1 MKDKKSWMLFVLML
15 VALVG
20 LLWLVFLP
28 GCRDETAAEK
38 VAMDVPEGIAEE
50 IPESKREA
58 YQEKGRKSVSTDEY
72 FEMLMAEE
80 EISLVSSEKIPGQ
93 AGNDGYGGAGQ
104 AGRRSSVGAGYDGQ
118 DVSGRMDGVM
128 VQPGKGG
135 SAAERVFGPAPV
147 ERSVPRQSG
156 GSSGS
161 GGSAGAGG
169 YSGAVRQRQMSE
181 EEQLEYDRKRAEMVR
196 DVITGTSSEAEGASP
211 PDSVDEDEVELRYH
225 SDDDIVFSLD
235 DEFTDDGV
243 NYPEDSKRP
252 FRCMFI
258 RDEKLKEGQRV
269 TLRLLETY
277 EENGVRI
284 PANSHLNA
292 ICKIGNRLELNV
304 KSVEMNGKI
313 IPLNLCAY
321 DTDGLKGIYCPET
334 SSNKNAKKAEND
346 ALSASGATFGGLVGD
361 IANTIIRTGVNI
373 ARSSSGEVSVNVS
386 SGYEFFL
393 VKSERR

>member
-1 MKDKKSWMLFVLML
+1 MKDKKSLMLFVMML
-15 VALVG
+15 VALIG

-28 GCRDETAAEK
+28 GCRDEATVAK

-72 FEMLMAEE
+72 FEMLIAEE
-80 EISLVSSEKIPGQ
+80 EISLVSSEKIPSQ
-93 AGNDGYGGAGQ
+93 DGNDGAGQ
-104 AGRRSSVGAGYDGQ
+104 VVSCRRDGA
-118 DVSGRMDGVM
+118 MM
-128 VQPGKGG
+128 QPGKGE

-156 GSSGS
+156 GSSGA
-161 GGSAGAGG
+161 GGS
-169 YSGAVRQRQMSE
+169 SGTSRSSQPMSE
-181 EEQLEYDRKRAEMVR
+181 ADKLEYDRKRAEMVR
-196 DVITGTSSEAEGASP
+196 DVITGTVSDAEDIFSH
-211 PDSVDEDEVELRYH
+211 DSTAEDDVELRYH
-225 SDDDIVFSLD
+225 SDNDIVFSLD

-243 NYPEDSKRP
+243 NYPEESKRP
-252 FRCMFI
+252 FRCMFV

-277 EENGVRI
+277 EGNGIRI
-284 PANSHLNA
+284 PANSHLSA

-313 IPLNLCAY
+313 IPVNLCAY

-373 ARSSSGEVSVNVS
+373 ARSSSGEVSVNVA

>member
-15 VALVG
+15 VALIG

-72 FEMLMAEE
+72 FEMLMEEE

-93 AGNDGYGGAGQ
+93 AGNDGA
-104 AGRRSSVGAGYDGQ
+104 GQ

-128 VQPGKGG
+128 AQPGKGE

-196 DVITGTSSEAEGASP
+196 DVITGTSSEAEGASS
-211 PDSVDEDEVELRYH
+211 PDSVDEDEVELKYH

>member
-93 AGNDGYGGAGQ
+93 AGNDGYGGRVGQ
-104 AGRRSSVGAGYDGQ
+104 AGNDGYGAGDDGQ

-156 GSSGS
+156 GAS
-161 GGSAGAGG
+161 GAGG
-169 YSGAVRQRQMSE
+169 SSGTSRSSQPMSE
-181 EEQLEYDRKRAEMVR
+181 ADKLEYDRKRAEMVR
-196 DVITGTSSEAEGASP
+196 DVITGTSSEAEGASS

>member
-1 MKDKKSWMLFVLML
+1 MKDKKSLMLFVMML
-15 VALVG
+15 VALIG

-28 GCRDETAAEK
+28 GCRDEATVAK

-72 FEMLMAEE
+72 FEMLIAEE
-80 EISLVSSEKIPGQ
+80 EISLVSSEKIPSQ
-93 AGNDGYGGAGQ
+93 DGNDGAGQ
-104 AGRRSSVGAGYDGQ
+104 V
-118 DVSGRMDGVM
+118 VSGRMDGAM
-128 VQPGKGG
+128 IQPGKGG

-156 GSSGS
+156 GSSGA
-161 GGSAGAGG
+161 GGS
-169 YSGAVRQRQMSE
+169 SGTSRSSQPMSE
-181 EEQLEYDRKRAEMVR
+181 ADKLEYDRKRAEMVR
-196 DVITGTSSEAEGASP
+196 DVITGTVSDAEDISSH
-211 PDSVDEDEVELRYH
+211 DSTTEDDVELRYH
-225 SDDDIVFSLD
+225 SDNDIVFSLD

-269 TLRLLETY
+269 TLRLLDTY

-373 ARSSSGEVSVNVS
+373 ARSSSGEVSVNVA

>member
-1 MKDKKSWMLFVLML
+1 MKDKKSWMLFVMML
-15 VALVG
+15 VALIG
-20 LLWLVFLP
+20 LLWLVFMP
-28 GCRDETAAEK
+28 DCRDEAAAEK

-50 IPESKREA
+50 IPASKREA

-72 FEMLMAEE
+72 FEMLMTEE
-80 EISLVSSEKIPGQ
+80 EISLVSSEKIPDQ
-93 AGNDGYGGAGQ
+93 AGNDGYGAGD
-104 AGRRSSVGAGYDGQ
+104 DGQ

-169 YSGAVRQRQMSE
+169 YSGVVRQRQMSE

-196 DVITGTSSEAEGASP
+196 DVITGTSSEAEGASS

-334 SSNKNAKKAEND
+334 SSNKNAKKAENE

>member
-1 MKDKKSWMLFVLML
+1 MML
-15 VALVG
+15 VALIG
-20 LLWLVFLP
+20 LLWLVFMP
-28 GCRDETAAEK
+28 GCRDEAAAEK

-93 AGNDGYGGAGQ
+93 AGNDGYGAGD
-104 AGRRSSVGAGYDGQ
+104 DGQ

-196 DVITGTSSEAEGASP
+196 DVITGTSSEAEGASS
-211 PDSVDEDEVELRYH
+211 PDSVDEDEVELKYH

>member
-93 AGNDGYGGAGQ
+93 AGNDGYGAGD
-104 AGRRSSVGAGYDGQ
+104 DGQ

-181 EEQLEYDRKRAEMVR
+181 EKQLEYDRKRAEMVR

-243 NYPEDSKRP
+243 NYPEESKKP

>member
-58 YQEKGRKSVSTDEY
+58 YQEKVRKSVSTDEY

-93 AGNDGYGGAGQ
+93 AGNDGYGAGD
-104 AGRRSSVGAGYDGQ
+104 DGQ

-196 DVITGTSSEAEGASP
+196 DVITGTSSEAEGASS

>member
-15 VALVG
+15 VALIG

-72 FEMLMAEE
+72 FEMLIAEE

-93 AGNDGYGGAGQ
+93 AGNDGYGAGD
-104 AGRRSSVGAGYDGQ
+104 DGQ

-128 VQPGKGG
+128 VQPGKGE

-147 ERSVPRQSG
+147 ERSVPKQSG

-169 YSGAVRQRQMSE
+169 YSGAVLQRQMSE

-196 DVITGTSSEAEGASP
+196 DVITGTSSEAEGASS
-211 PDSVDEDEVELRYH
+211 PDSVDEDEVELKYH

>member
-15 VALVG
+15 VALIG

-93 AGNDGYGGAGQ
+93 AGNDGYSGGQ
-104 AGRRSSVGAGYDGQ
+104 AGGGGAGQ

-128 VQPGKGG
+128 VQPGKGE

-147 ERSVPRQSG
+147 ERSVPMQSG

-196 DVITGTSSEAEGASP
+196 DVITGTSSEAEGVSP
-211 PDSVDEDEVELRYH
+211 PDSVDEDEVELKYH

>member
-15 VALVG
+15 VALIG

-93 AGNDGYGGAGQ
+93 AGNDGYSGGQ
-104 AGRRSSVGAGYDGQ
+104 AGGGGAGQ

-128 VQPGKGG
+128 VQPGKGE

-147 ERSVPRQSG
+147 ERSVPMQSG

-313 IPLNLCAY
+313 IPMNLCAY

>member
-15 VALVG
+15 VALIG

-93 AGNDGYGGAGQ
+93 AGNDGYGAGD
-104 AGRRSSVGAGYDGQ
+104 DGQ

-128 VQPGKGG
+128 VQPGKGE

-196 DVITGTSSEAEGASP
+196 DVITGTSSEAEGASS
-211 PDSVDEDEVELRYH
+211 PDSVDEDEVELKYH

>member
-1 MKDKKSWMLFVLML
+1 MKDKKSLMLFVMML
-15 VALVG
+15 VALIG

-28 GCRDETAAEK
+28 GCRDEATVAK
-38 VAMDVPEGIAEE
+38 VAMNVPEGIAEE

-72 FEMLMAEE
+72 FEMLIAEE
-80 EISLVSSEKIPGQ
+80 EISLVSSEKIPSQ
-93 AGNDGYGGAGQ
+93 DGNDGAGQ
-104 AGRRSSVGAGYDGQ
+104 V
-118 DVSGRMDGVM
+118 VSCRMDGAM
-128 VQPGKGG
+128 MQPGKGG

-156 GSSGS
+156 GAS
-161 GGSAGAGG
+161 GAGG
-169 YSGAVRQRQMSE
+169 SSGTSRSSQPMSE
-181 EEQLEYDRKRAEMVR
+181 ADKLEYDRKRAEMVR
-196 DVITGTSSEAEGASP
+196 DVITGTVSDAEDISSH
-211 PDSVDEDEVELRYH
+211 DSTTEDDVELRYH
-225 SDDDIVFSLD
+225 SDNDIVFSLD

-243 NYPEDSKRP
+243 NYPEESKRP
-252 FRCMFI
+252 FRCMFV
-258 RDEKLKEGQRV
+258 RDEKLKDGQRV

-277 EENGVRI
+277 EDNGIRI
-284 PANSHLNA
+284 PANSHLSA

-313 IPLNLCAY
+313 IPVNLCAY

-373 ARSSSGEVSVNVS
+373 ARSSSGEVSVNVA

>member
-1 MKDKKSWMLFVLML
+1 MKDNKSWILFAMML
-15 VALVG
+15 VALIGV
-20 LLWLVFLP
+20 LWLVFLP
-28 GCRDETAAEK
+28 GCRDEAAAEK
-38 VAMDVPEGIAEE
+38 VAMDVPEGIAKE

-58 YQEKGRKSVSTDEY
+58 YQEKGRRSVSTDEY
-72 FEMLMAEE
+72 FGMLMAEE
-80 EISLVSSEKIPGQ
+80 EISLVS
-93 AGNDGYGGAGQ
+93 DG
-104 AGRRSSVGAGYDGQ
+104 GQ
-118 DVSGRMDGVM
+118 DEGDELEGSGRMDGAV
-128 VQPGKGG
+128 VQPGEGG

-181 EEQLEYDRKRAEMVR
+181 ADKLEYDRKRAEMVR
-196 DVITGTSSEAEGASP
+196 DVITGTSSEAEGASS
-211 PDSVDEDEVELRYH
+211 PDSVDEDEVELKYH

-243 NYPEDSKRP
+243 NYPEDRKRP

>member
-1 MKDKKSWMLFVLML
+1 MNDKKSWMLFVLML
-15 VALVG
+15 VVLIG

-93 AGNDGYGGAGQ
+93 AGNDGYSGGQ
-104 AGRRSSVGAGYDGQ
+104 AGGGGAGQ

-128 VQPGKGG
+128 VQPGKGE

-147 ERSVPRQSG
+147 ERSVPMQSG

>member
-38 VAMDVPEGIAEE
+38 VAMAVPEGIAEE

-93 AGNDGYGGAGQ
+93 AGNDGYGAGD
-104 AGRRSSVGAGYDGQ
+104 DGQ
-118 DVSGRMDGVM
+118 DVSGRMDGIM
-128 VQPGKGG
+128 AQPGKGE

-161 GGSAGAGG
+161 GDSSGAGG

-196 DVITGTSSEAEGASP
+196 DVITGTSSEAEGVSP
-211 PDSVDEDEVELRYH
+211 PDSVDEDEVELKYH

-313 IPLNLCAY
+313 IPMNLCAY

>member
-15 VALVG
+15 VALIG

-72 FEMLMAEE
+72 FEMLMEEE

-93 AGNDGYGGAGQ
+93 AGNDGA
-104 AGRRSSVGAGYDGQ
+104 GQ

-196 DVITGTSSEAEGASP
+196 DVITGTSSEAEGASS
-211 PDSVDEDEVELRYH
+211 PDSVDEDEVELKYH

-235 DEFTDDGV
+235 DEFTDEGV

>member
-1 MKDKKSWMLFVLML
+1 MKDKKSWMLFVFML
-15 VALVG
+15 VALIG

-93 AGNDGYGGAGQ
+93 AGNDGYGAGD
-104 AGRRSSVGAGYDGQ
+104 DGQ

-147 ERSVPRQSG
+147 ERGVPRQSG

-196 DVITGTSSEAEGASP
+196 DVITGTSSEAEGASS
-211 PDSVDEDEVELRYH
+211 PDSVDEDEVKLKYH

>member
-93 AGNDGYGGAGQ
+93 AGNDGYSGGQ
-104 AGRRSSVGAGYDGQ
+104 AGGGGAGQ

-128 VQPGKGG
+128 VQPGKGE

-147 ERSVPRQSG
+147 ERSVPMQSG

-196 DVITGTSSEAEGASP
+196 DVITGTSSEAEGASS

-313 IPLNLCAY
+313 IPMNLCAY

>member
-15 VALVG
+15 VALIG

-93 AGNDGYGGAGQ
+93 AGNDGYSGGQ
-104 AGRRSSVGAGYDGQ
+104 AGNDGAGQ

-196 DVITGTSSEAEGASP
+196 DVITGTSSEAEGASS

>member
-58 YQEKGRKSVSTDEY
+58 YQEKGKKNVSTDEY

-93 AGNDGYGGAGQ
+93 AGNDGYSGGQ
-104 AGRRSSVGAGYDGQ
+104 AGDDGSGQ

-181 EEQLEYDRKRAEMVR
+181 EKQLEYDRKRAEMVR
-196 DVITGTSSEAEGASP
+196 DVITGTSSEAEGASS

-225 SDDDIVFSLD
+225 SDDDIVFLLD

-258 RDEKLKEGQRV
+258 RDEKLNEGQRV

>member
-1 MKDKKSWMLFVLML
+1 
-15 VALVG
+15 
-20 LLWLVFLP
+20 
-28 GCRDETAAEK
+28 
-38 VAMDVPEGIAEE
+38 
-50 IPESKREA
+50 
-58 YQEKGRKSVSTDEY
+58 
-72 FEMLMAEE
+72 MLMAEE

-93 AGNDGYGGAGQ
+93 AGNDGYSGGQ
-104 AGRRSSVGAGYDGQ
+104 AGRRSPVGAGGDGQ

-128 VQPGKGG
+128 AQPGKGG

-147 ERSVPRQSG
+147 ERSVPGQSGGASGAG
-156 GSSGS
+156 GSSGTS
-161 GGSAGAGG
+161 RS
-169 YSGAVRQRQMSE
+169 SQPMSE
-181 EEQLEYDRKRAEMVR
+181 ADKLEYDRKRAEMVR
-196 DVITGTSSEAEGASP
+196 DVITGTSSEAEGASS
-211 PDSVDEDEVELRYH
+211 PDSVDEDEVELKYH

-346 ALSASGATFGGLVGD
+346 ALSVSGATFGGLVGD

>member
-1 MKDKKSWMLFVLML
+1 MKDKKSLMLFVMML
-15 VALVG
+15 VALIG

-28 GCRDETAAEK
+28 GCRDEATVVK

-72 FEMLMAEE
+72 FEMLIAEE
-80 EISLVSSEKIPGQ
+80 EISLVSSEKIPSQ
-93 AGNDGYGGAGQ
+93 DGNDGAGQ
-104 AGRRSSVGAGYDGQ
+104 VVSCRRDGA
-118 DVSGRMDGVM
+118 MM
-128 VQPGKGG
+128 QPGKGG

-147 ERSVPRQSG
+147 ERSVPGQSGGASGAG
-156 GSSGS
+156 GSSGTS
-161 GGSAGAGG
+161 T
-169 YSGAVRQRQMSE
+169 MSE
-181 EEQLEYDRKRAEMVR
+181 ADKLEYDRKRAEMVR
-196 DVITGTSSEAEGASP
+196 DVITGTVSNAEDISSHDSTAE
-211 PDSVDEDEVELRYH
+211 DDVELRYH
-225 SDDDIVFSLD
+225 SDNDIVFSLD

-243 NYPEDSKRP
+243 NYPEESKRP
-252 FRCMFI
+252 FRCMFV

-277 EENGVRI
+277 EGNGIRI
-284 PANSHLNA
+284 PANSHLSA

-313 IPLNLCAY
+313 IPVNLCAY

-373 ARSSSGEVSVNVS
+373 ARSSSGEVSVNVT

>member
-1 MKDKKSWMLFVLML
+1 MKDKKSLMLFVMML
-15 VALVG
+15 VALIG

-28 GCRDETAAEK
+28 GCRDEATVAK

-72 FEMLMAEE
+72 FEMLIAEE
-80 EISLVSSEKIPGQ
+80 EISLVSSEKIPSQ
-93 AGNDGYGGAGQ
+93 DGNDGAGQ
-104 AGRRSSVGAGYDGQ
+104 V
-118 DVSGRMDGVM
+118 VSCRMDGAM
-128 VQPGKGG
+128 MQPGKGG

-156 GSSGS
+156 GAS
-161 GGSAGAGG
+161 GAGG
-169 YSGAVRQRQMSE
+169 SSGTSRSSQPMSE
-181 EEQLEYDRKRAEMVR
+181 ADKLEYDRKRAEMVR
-196 DVITGTSSEAEGASP
+196 DVITGTVSDAEDISTH
-211 PDSVDEDEVELRYH
+211 DSTTEDDVELRYH
-225 SDDDIVFSLD
+225 SDNDIVFSLD

-252 FRCMFI
+252 FRCMFV

-277 EENGVRI
+277 EGNGIRI

>member
-93 AGNDGYGGAGQ
+93 AGNDGYGAGD
-104 AGRRSSVGAGYDGQ
+104 DGQ

-128 VQPGKGG
+128 VQPGKGE

-196 DVITGTSSEAEGASP
+196 DVITGTSSEAEGASS
-211 PDSVDEDEVELRYH
+211 PDSVDEDEVELKYH

>member
-93 AGNDGYGGAGQ
+93 AGNDGYGAGD
-104 AGRRSSVGAGYDGQ
+104 DGQ

-147 ERSVPRQSG
+147 ERSVPKQSG

-161 GGSAGAGG
+161 GDSSGAGG
-169 YSGAVRQRQMSE
+169 YSGAVRQGQMSE
-181 EEQLEYDRKRAEMVR
+181 EKQLEYDRKRAEMVR
-196 DVITGTSSEAEGASP
+196 DVITGTSSEAEGASS
-211 PDSVDEDEVELRYH
+211 PDSVDEDEVKLRYH

-269 TLRLLETY
+269 TLRLMETY

-346 ALSASGATFGGLVGD
+346 VLSASGATFGGLVGD

>member
-15 VALVG
+15 VALIG

-28 GCRDETAAEK
+28 GCGDETAAEK

-93 AGNDGYGGAGQ
+93 AGNDGYGAGDNGYGGRVGQ
-104 AGRRSSVGAGYDGQ
+104 AGGSGAGQ

-147 ERSVPRQSG
+147 ERSMPRQSG
-156 GSSGS
+156 GAS
-161 GGSAGAGG
+161 GAGG
-169 YSGAVRQRQMSE
+169 SSGTSRSSQPMSE
-181 EEQLEYDRKRAEMVR
+181 ADKLEYDRKRAEMVR

-243 NYPEDSKRP
+243 NYPEESKKP

>member
-1 MKDKKSWMLFVLML
+1 MKDKKSLMLFVMML
-15 VALVG
+15 VALIG

-28 GCRDETAAEK
+28 GCRDEATVAK

-72 FEMLMAEE
+72 FEMLIAEE
-80 EISLVSSEKIPGQ
+80 EISLVSSEKIPSQ
-93 AGNDGYGGAGQ
+93 DGD
-104 AGRRSSVGAGYDGQ
+104 DGERTV
-118 DVSGRMDGVM
+118 VSGRMDGAM
-128 VQPGKGG
+128 MQPGKGG

-147 ERSVPRQSG
+147 ERSVPGQSGGASGAG
-156 GSSGS
+156 GSSGTS
-161 GGSAGAGG
+161 RS
-169 YSGAVRQRQMSE
+169 SQPMSE
-181 EEQLEYDRKRAEMVR
+181 ADKLEYDRKRAEMVR
-196 DVITGTSSEAEGASP
+196 DVITGTVSDAEDISSH
-211 PDSVDEDEVELRYH
+211 DITTEDDVELRYH
-225 SDDDIVFSLD
+225 SDNDIVFSLD

-243 NYPEDSKRP
+243 NYPEESQRP
-252 FRCMFI
+252 FRCMFV
-258 RDEKLKEGQRV
+258 RDEKLKDGQRV

-277 EENGVRI
+277 EDNGIRI
-284 PANSHLNA
+284 PANSHLSA

-313 IPLNLCAY
+313 IPVNLCAY

-373 ARSSSGEVSVNVS
+373 ARSSSGEVSVNVA

>member
-1 MKDKKSWMLFVLML
+1 MKDKKSLMLFVMML
-15 VALVG
+15 VALIG

-28 GCRDETAAEK
+28 GCRDEATVAK
-38 VAMDVPEGIAEE
+38 VAMNVPEGIAEE

-72 FEMLMAEE
+72 FEMLIAEE
-80 EISLVSSEKIPGQ
+80 EISLVSSEKIPSQ
-93 AGNDGYGGAGQ
+93 DGNDGAGQ
-104 AGRRSSVGAGYDGQ
+104 V
-118 DVSGRMDGVM
+118 VSCRMDGAM
-128 VQPGKGG
+128 MQPGKGG

-156 GSSGS
+156 GAS
-161 GGSAGAGG
+161 GAGG
-169 YSGAVRQRQMSE
+169 SSGTSRSSQPMSE
-181 EEQLEYDRKRAEMVR
+181 ADKLEYDRKRAEMVR
-196 DVITGTSSEAEGASP
+196 DVITGTVSDAEDISSHDSTAE
-211 PDSVDEDEVELRYH
+211 DDVELRYH
-225 SDDDIVFSLD
+225 SDNDIVFSLD

-243 NYPEDSKRP
+243 NYPEESKRP
-252 FRCMFI
+252 FRCMFV
-258 RDEKLKEGQRV
+258 RDEKLKDGQRV

-277 EENGVRI
+277 EDNGIRI
-284 PANSHLNA
+284 PANSHLSA

-313 IPLNLCAY
+313 IPVNLCAY

-373 ARSSSGEVSVNVS
+373 ARSSSGEVSVNVA

-393 VKSERR
+393 VKSEKR

>member
-15 VALVG
+15 VALIG

-28 GCRDETAAEK
+28 GCGDETATEK
-38 VAMDVPEGIAEE
+38 VAMAVPEGIVEE

-93 AGNDGYGGAGQ
+93 AGNDGYSGGQ
-104 AGRRSSVGAGYDGQ
+104 AGGGGAGQ

-128 VQPGKGG
+128 AQPGKGG

-161 GGSAGAGG
+161 GSSAGAGG
-169 YSGAVRQRQMSE
+169 YSGEVRQRQMSE

-196 DVITGTSSEAEGASP
+196 DVITGTSSEAEGASS
-211 PDSVDEDEVELRYH
+211 PDSVDEDEVELKYH

>member
-1 MKDKKSWMLFVLML
+1 MKDKKSLMLFVMML
-15 VALVG
+15 VALIG

-28 GCRDETAAEK
+28 GCRDEATVAK

-72 FEMLMAEE
+72 FEMLIAEE
-80 EISLVSSEKIPGQ
+80 EISLVSSEKIPSQ
-93 AGNDGYGGAGQ
+93 DGD
-104 AGRRSSVGAGYDGQ
+104 DGERTV
-118 DVSGRMDGVM
+118 VSGRMDGAM
-128 VQPGKGG
+128 MQPGKGG

-147 ERSVPRQSG
+147 ERSVPGQSGGASGAG
-156 GSSGS
+156 GSSGTS
-161 GGSAGAGG
+161 RS
-169 YSGAVRQRQMSE
+169 SQPMSE
-181 EEQLEYDRKRAEMVR
+181 ADKLEYDRKRAEMVR
-196 DVITGTSSEAEGASP
+196 DVITGTVSDAEDISSH
-211 PDSVDEDEVELRYH
+211 DITTEDDVELRYH
-225 SDDDIVFSLD
+225 SDNDIVFSLD

-243 NYPEDSKRP
+243 NYPEESQRP
-252 FRCMFI
+252 FRCMFV
-258 RDEKLKEGQRV
+258 RDEKLKDGQRV

-277 EENGVRI
+277 EDNGIRI
-284 PANSHLNA
+284 PANSHLSA

-313 IPLNLCAY
+313 IPINLCAY
-321 DTDGLKGIYCPET
+321 DTDGLKGIYCPKT

-373 ARSSSGEVSVNVS
+373 ARSSSGEVSVNVA

>member
-93 AGNDGYGGAGQ
+93 AGDDGYGAGD
-104 AGRRSSVGAGYDGQ
+104 DGQ

-128 VQPGKGG
+128 VQPGKGE

-161 GGSAGAGG
+161 GDSSGAGG

-196 DVITGTSSEAEGASP
+196 DVITGTSSEAEGASSP
-211 PDSVDEDEVELRYH
+211 NSVDEDEVELRYH

>member
-15 VALVG
+15 VALIG

-28 GCRDETAAEK
+28 GCGDETAAEK

-93 AGNDGYGGAGQ
+93 AGDDGYGAGD
-104 AGRRSSVGAGYDGQ
+104 DGQ

-128 VQPGKGG
+128 VQPGKGE

-147 ERSVPRQSG
+147 ERSVPKQSG

-169 YSGAVRQRQMSE
+169 YSGAVLQRQMSE

-196 DVITGTSSEAEGASP
+196 DVITGTSSEAEGASS
-211 PDSVDEDEVELRYH
+211 PDSVDEDEVELKYH

>member
-1 MKDKKSWMLFVLML
+1 MKDKKSLMLFVMML
-15 VALVG
+15 VALIG

-28 GCRDETAAEK
+28 GCRDEAIVAK

-72 FEMLMAEE
+72 FEMLIAEE

-93 AGNDGYGGAGQ
+93 AGNDGYGAGD
-104 AGRRSSVGAGYDGQ
+104 DGQ

-128 VQPGKGG
+128 AQPGKGG

-161 GGSAGAGG
+161 SGSAGTGG
-169 YSGAVRQRQMSE
+169 YSRAVRQRQMSE
-181 EEQLEYDRKRAEMVR
+181 ADKLEYDRKRAEMVR
-196 DVITGTSSEAEGASP
+196 DVITGTSSEAEGAYP

-243 NYPEDSKRP
+243 NYPEESKKP
-252 FRCMFI
+252 FRCIFI

-277 EENGVRI
+277 EDNGIRI
-284 PANSHLNA
+284 PANSHLSA

-313 IPLNLCAY
+313 IPVNLCAY

-373 ARSSSGEVSVNVS
+373 ARSSSGEVSVNVA

>member
-15 VALVG
+15 VALIG

-93 AGNDGYGGAGQ
+93 AGNDGYGAGD
-104 AGRRSSVGAGYDGQ
+104 DGQ

-128 VQPGKGG
+128 VQPGKGE

-147 ERSVPRQSG
+147 ERSVPKQSG

-196 DVITGTSSEAEGASP
+196 DVITGTSSEAEGASSP
-211 PDSVDEDEVELRYH
+211 NSVDEDEVELRYH

>member
-15 VALVG
+15 AALIG

-72 FEMLMAEE
+72 FEMLIAEE

-93 AGNDGYGGAGQ
+93 AGNDGYGAGD
-104 AGRRSSVGAGYDGQ
+104 DGQ

-128 VQPGKGG
+128 AQPGKGE

-196 DVITGTSSEAEGASP
+196 DVITGTSSEAEGASS

-235 DEFTDDGV
+235 DEFTDDSV

-346 ALSASGATFGGLVGD
+346 VLSASGATFGGLVGD

>member
-15 VALVG
+15 VALIG

-93 AGNDGYGGAGQ
+93 AGNDGYSGGQ
-104 AGRRSSVGAGYDGQ
+104 AGNDGAGQ

-128 VQPGKGG
+128 VQPGKGE

-147 ERSVPRQSG
+147 ERSVPKQSG

-196 DVITGTSSEAEGASP
+196 DVITGTSSEAEGASS

>member
-15 VALVG
+15 VALIG

-93 AGNDGYGGAGQ
+93 AGNDGYSGGQ
-104 AGRRSSVGAGYDGQ
+104 AGGSGAGQ

-161 GGSAGAGG
+161 GDSSGAGG
-169 YSGAVRQRQMSE
+169 YSGALRQRQMSE

-196 DVITGTSSEAEGASP
+196 DVITGTSSEAEGASS
-211 PDSVDEDEVELRYH
+211 PDSVDEDEVELKYH

-243 NYPEDSKRP
+243 TYPEDSKRP

>member
-1 MKDKKSWMLFVLML
+1 MKDKKSLMLFVMML
-15 VALVG
+15 VALIG

-28 GCRDETAAEK
+28 GCRDEATVAK
-38 VAMDVPEGIAEE
+38 VAMNVPEGIAEE

-72 FEMLMAEE
+72 FEMLIAEE
-80 EISLVSSEKIPGQ
+80 EISLVSSEKIPSQ
-93 AGNDGYGGAGQ
+93 DGNDGAGQ
-104 AGRRSSVGAGYDGQ
+104 V
-118 DVSGRMDGVM
+118 VSCRMDGAM
-128 VQPGKGG
+128 MQPGKGG

-156 GSSGS
+156 GAS
-161 GGSAGAGG
+161 GAGG
-169 YSGAVRQRQMSE
+169 SSGTSRSSQPMSE
-181 EEQLEYDRKRAEMVR
+181 ADKLEYDRKRAEMVR
-196 DVITGTSSEAEGASP
+196 DVITGTVSDAEDISSHDSTAE
-211 PDSVDEDEVELRYH
+211 DDVELRYH
-225 SDDDIVFSLD
+225 SDNDIVFSLD

-243 NYPEDSKRP
+243 NYPEESKRP
-252 FRCMFI
+252 FRCMFV
-258 RDEKLKEGQRV
+258 RDEKLKDGQRV

-277 EENGVRI
+277 EDNGIRI
-284 PANSHLNA
+284 PANSHLSA

-313 IPLNLCAY
+313 IPVNLCAY

-334 SSNKNAKKAEND
+334 SSNKNTKKAEND

-373 ARSSSGEVSVNVS
+373 ARSSSGEVSVNVA

-393 VKSERR
+393 VKSEKK

>member
-15 VALVG
+15 VALIG

-28 GCRDETAAEK
+28 GCGDETAAEK

-93 AGNDGYGGAGQ
+93 AGDDGYSGGQ
-104 AGRRSSVGAGYDGQ
+104 AGGGGAGQ

-128 VQPGKGG
+128 VQPGKGE

-147 ERSVPRQSG
+147 ERSVPMQSG

-313 IPLNLCAY
+313 IPMNLCAY